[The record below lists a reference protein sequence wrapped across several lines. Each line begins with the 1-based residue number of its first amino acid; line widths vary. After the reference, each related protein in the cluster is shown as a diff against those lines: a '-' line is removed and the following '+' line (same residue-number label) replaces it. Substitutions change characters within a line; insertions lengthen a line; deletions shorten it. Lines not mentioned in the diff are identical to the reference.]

1 LGILKNGNLS
11 STLYEHNRRQLV
23 SENLGRKPVTET
35 DAKDVENV
43 YREWDRAWSNN
54 DLEAMLALYS
64 EDATLESP
72 LIPHLIGGNKGICHG
87 REEIRKLLET
97 AAPRKPETRTF
108 YRKGY
113 FTDGRM
119 LVWEYPRAT
128 PDGEQMDFLEIMEVE
143 NGLIQYH
150 RVYWG
155 WRGFEVIKADAYH
168 K

>member
-1 LGILKNGNLS
+1 M
-11 STLYEHNRRQLV
+11 
-23 SENLGRKPVTET
+23 SENLGLSHVSE
-35 DAKDVENV
+35 DAAASVEHV

-54 DLEAMLALYS
+54 DLEAMLALYA
-64 EDATLESP
+64 EDAPLESP
-72 LIPHLIGGNKGICHG
+72 LIPHLLKTDRGICQG
-87 REEIRKLLET
+87 RNEIRRLLET
-97 AAPRKPETRTF
+97 AAPRKPGKRTF

-113 FTDGRM
+113 FTDGQL

-128 PDGEQMDFLEIMEVE
+128 PDGEQMDFFEVMEVE
-143 NGLIQYH
+143 DSLIKKH